1 MTDISL
7 KPYQEPHFRKI
18 MDIMKNWYV
27 YLDHSNTGSGKTV
40 VTTTVARAMGLDI
53 ILIAPPTLHKQWAD
67 TVKIYGVR
75 IIMSLSYQKLRGAK
89 SSSKGD
95 RPLLI
100 KNTEDGEYEP
110 TTEFIS
116 LLNHGILLVFDE
128 FHNVKNSATQQL
140 DSAHTLVKALINA
153 NKVSRCALLSATPG
167 DKSENALS
175 LLKMLGVCSHKDL
188 VPKGIAEILKFAE
201 LIDPITSV
209 TLTMDIDTSKL
220 HELKHKQAM
229 NLAYDTYREI
239 FGPCFSSSANL
250 PTEKKDSQIQHL
262 KYNGFFNMPPDDEK
276 LLRETYESLA
286 NALHYD
292 GSDES
297 IKMDKSKLGLITK
310 CMGIMEECKIRTI
323 VRIATSELLDIK
335 NPRRKVIIYL
345 NFIKSM
351 ERCARLLAEFKPEIM
366 NGDTPTMERDR
377 IREKFQQ
384 PNNDLR
390 VIITSTAVGGVGV
403 CFDDTIGTH
412 ERTQIFSPSNSFI
425 GTCQGVGRVARAST
439 KSSSKNYLVFCKNL
453 NAEYK
458 LLNSMGRK
466 ATTLR
471 DYRATDEEGDLLYPG
486 EYPEYIEN

>member
-1 MTDISL
+1 
-7 KPYQEPHFRKI
+7 

-40 VTTTVARAMGLDI
+40 VTITAARAMGLDI

-67 TVKIYGVR
+67 SAKSYGVR
-75 IIMSLSYQKLRGAK
+75 IIMSLSYQKLRAAK
-89 SSSKGD
+89 SSTKGD

-100 KNTEDGEYEP
+100 RSTDSSSGNALPDEGEYEP

-116 LLNHGILLVFDE
+116 LLKHGILLVFDE

-153 NKVSRCALLSATPG
+153 NTVSRCALLSATPG
-167 DKSENALS
+167 DKAENALS
-175 LLKMLGVCSHKDL
+175 LLKMLGVCSHKNL

-229 NLAYDTYREI
+229 TLAYDAYREI
-239 FGPCFSSSANL
+239 FGPCFSSFANL
-250 PTEKKDSQIQHL
+250 PVEKKESKIQHL
-262 KYNGFFNMPPDDEK
+262 KYNGFFNLPPDDEK

-310 CMGIMEECKIRTI
+310 CMSIMEDCKIRTI
-323 VRIATSELLDIK
+323 VRIATTELLDVK

-351 ERCARLLAEFKPEIM
+351 EKCARLLAEFKPAIM
-366 NGDTPTMERDR
+366 NGETPTMERDR
-377 IREKFQQ
+377 IRETFQE
-384 PNNDLR
+384 PNNNIR

-403 CFDDTIGTH
+403 CFDDTVGTH

-466 ATTLR
+466 AHTLR
-471 DYRATDEEGDLLYPG
+471 DYRSIDDSEDHLYPG
-486 EYPEYIEN
+486 EYPEYIES